1 MVLTAFRQKSAR
13 RSGQIPEPGSVR
25 SPFGIGG
32 TKERAASNAV
42 PAKLAE
48 IVAQSPTDLHACRFW
63 HGRGETPPRAANRGY
78 STWSALPSKMRPR

>member
-25 SPFGIGG
+25 SPFGICGA
-32 TKERAASNAV
+32 KERAASNAV

-48 IVAQSPTDLHACRFW
+48 IVAQSPTDVACVPFLAW
-63 HGRGETPPRAANRGY
+63 ARGDVSPRR
-78 STWSALPSKMRPR
+78 